1 VLKPH
6 ARMVDGVASY
16 AHLLPVQSFDTYKEY
31 LTYLQEMRQENK
43 WEHLYNTLMAQGK
56 LVQAAIFLRG
66 LSVGIM
72 EDHEYTFI
80 PADSGIRRCYNYFG
94 IVRSA
99 MSSKCFQEMLR
110 LTLIISPLD
119 DCHIV
124 RERYGCAGCNF
135 TVYSNQD
142 NYNEQFHM
150 AQCDIAKHTKCHNEV
165 RDEIVKFYKK
175 LRPTANV
182 ISEPHIRTHGHIA
195 GDPFEG
201 RKVRGDIYINDP
213 EKDNYSKFLDVIVE
227 GIARSGDTGSCRE
240 TQYATRRGE
249 TFKRAEY
256 ADFPR
261 LVGSRMFVAF
271 CVDSMGVIG
280 NEANGFLEEI
290 QKSNVDSSAAVTKLR
305 KNIQHIVLKST
316 LWTIHDNRSKILAQ
330 FED

>member
-1 VLKPH
+1 
-6 ARMVDGVASY
+6 
-16 AHLLPVQSFDTYKEY
+16 
-31 LTYLQEMRQENK
+31 
-43 WEHLYNTLMAQGK
+43 
-56 LVQAAIFLRG
+56 
-66 LSVGIM
+66 
-72 EDHEYTFI
+72 
-80 PADSGIRRCYNYFG
+80 
-94 IVRSA
+94 
-99 MSSKCFQEMLR
+99 
-110 LTLIISPLD
+110 
-119 DCHIV
+119 
-124 RERYGCAGCNF
+124 
-135 TVYSNQD
+135 
-142 NYNEQFHM
+142 M